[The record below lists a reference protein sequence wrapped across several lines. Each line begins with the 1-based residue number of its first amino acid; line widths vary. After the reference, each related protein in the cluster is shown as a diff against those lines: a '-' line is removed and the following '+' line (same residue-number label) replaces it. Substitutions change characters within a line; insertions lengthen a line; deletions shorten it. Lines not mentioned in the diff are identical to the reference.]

1 MATQCALCISYVNV
15 YDPRDDLKAGA
26 LQDVSKNLFKMKQ
39 KYIQIEGAETTT
51 KPVLIIFVRNNHIIN
66 IKVVL
71 KHHMFGSP
79 CTVRLTILSWCTI
92 IRPAPGTT
100 HHSLDQHLRLS
111 IIRLR
116 SSLIPCSCWRS
127 LNRKQQNQ
135 LFDLKASAKMTTL
148 VLLSLSDC
156 KTIYRQFDLF

>member
-1 MATQCALCISYVNV
+1 M
-15 YDPRDDLKAGA
+15 
-26 LQDVSKNLFKMKQ
+26 
-39 KYIQIEGAETTT
+39 
-51 KPVLIIFVRNNHIIN
+51 IFLRNNHILN
-66 IKVVL
+66 IKVVQ

-100 HHSLDQHLRLS
+100 HHSLDQHLSL
-111 IIRLR
+111 IMLR

-135 LFDLKASAKMTTL
+135 FYLIWRQVPRWPLWSCCLYQIVKPFIDSLICFKLNQWSSKSRFRAIKTSRQTVLRSQWSLF
-148 VLLSLSDC
+148 
-156 KTIYRQFDLF
+156 LFWPNWILI